1 MAPGIVPPDR
11 LEFRRIV
18 TLTIESSRF
27 GQLDIDPGTV
37 LDFPEG
43 LIGLAGSRY
52 ALIGADPDAPFHW
65 LQSLEDPSLA
75 LPVTNPH
82 RFFADFAVEV
92 IDEDAERLGL
102 DAASAM
108 DVYVT
113 VRAAPALEDFTA
125 NLKAPILVRAGQ
137 AWQVI
142 NQAPGAEL
150 RAPLFVGPETDGAPA
165 AGGEC

>member
-1 MAPGIVPPDR
+1 MSS
-11 LEFRRIV
+11 
-18 TLTIESSRF
+18 LTIESSRF
-27 GQLDIDPGTV
+27 GQLKVDSGSV
-37 LDFPEG
+37 LEFPEG

-52 ALIGADPDAPFHW
+52 AMIAQDPEAPFMW
-65 LQSLEDPSLA
+65 LQSLDDPSLA

-92 IDEDAERLGL
+92 VDEDAERLEL
-102 DAASAM
+102 ATSSAM

-142 NQAPGAEL
+142 NQAPGCEL
-150 RAPLFVGPETDGAPA
+150 RVPLFPGRA
-165 AGGEC
+165 ADSAAANGD

>member
-1 MAPGIVPPDR
+1 MS
-11 LEFRRIV
+11 
-18 TLTIESSRF
+18 LTIESSRF
-27 GQLDIDPGTV
+27 GQLEIDPASV
-37 LDFPEG
+37 LEFPEG

-52 ALIGADPDAPFHW
+52 ALIADDPDAPFLW
-65 LQSLEDPSLA
+65 LQSLDDPSLA

-92 IDEDAERLGL
+92 VDEDAERLGL
-102 DAASAM
+102 DTSSGST

-113 VRAAPALEDFTA
+113 VRAAPAPEDFTA

-142 NQAPGAEL
+142 NQAPGCEL
-150 RAPLFVGPETDGAPA
+150 RVPLFPGAGADGMA
-165 AGGEC
+165 ANGA

>member
-1 MAPGIVPPDR
+1 VS
-11 LEFRRIV
+11 
-18 TLTIESSRF
+18 LTIESSRF
-27 GQLDIDPGTV
+27 GHLEIDPESV
-37 LDFPEG
+37 LEFPEG
-43 LIGLAGSRY
+43 LIGLGGSRY
-52 ALIGADPDAPFHW
+52 ALISEGPDAPFAW
-65 LQSLEDPSLA
+65 LQSLEDPSLS

-92 IDEDAERLGL
+92 VDEDAERLGL

-113 VRAAPALEDFTA
+113 VRAAPSLEDFTA

-142 NQAPGAEL
+142 NQAPGCEL
-150 RAPLFVGPETDGAPA
+150 RVPLFSGTQANGGTA
-165 AGGEC
+165 AG

>member
-1 MAPGIVPPDR
+1 VSS
-11 LEFRRIV
+11 
-18 TLTIESSRF
+18 LTIESTRF
-27 GQLDIDPGTV
+27 GRVEIEPSAV
-37 LDFPEG
+37 IEFPEG
-43 LIGLAGSRY
+43 LIGLEGSRY
-52 ALIGADPDAPFHW
+52 ALIASDPDAPFMW
-65 LQSLEDPSLA
+65 LQSLEDPGLA

-92 IDEDAERLGL
+92 VDEDVERLAL
-102 DAASAM
+102 DGSSAM

-142 NQAPGAEL
+142 NQAPGCEL
-150 RAPLFVGPETDGAPA
+150 RVQLFPQGEANGASA
-165 AGGEC
+165 SDVA

>member
-1 MAPGIVPPDR
+1 
-11 LEFRRIV
+11 V
-18 TLTIESSRF
+18 TSPLTIESTRF
-27 GQLDIDPGTV
+27 GSVQVDPKAV
-37 LDFPEG
+37 LEFPEG
-43 LIGLAGSRY
+43 LIGLGGRRY
-52 ALIGADPDAPFHW
+52 ALIASDPDASFLW
-65 LQSLEDPSLA
+65 LQSFDDPGLA

-92 IDEDAERLGL
+92 VDEDAERLAL
-102 DAASAM
+102 DASSAM

-142 NQAPGAEL
+142 NQAPGCEL
-150 RAPLFVGPETDGAPA
+150 RVPLFPRDDAHGAPA
-165 AGGEC
+165 SDAA

>member
-1 MAPGIVPPDR
+1 VSS
-11 LEFRRIV
+11 
-18 TLTIESSRF
+18 LTIESSRF
-27 GQLDIDPGTV
+27 GQLEIDSASV
-37 LDFPEG
+37 LEFPEG

-52 ALIGADPDAPFHW
+52 ALLADDPDAPFMW
-65 LQSLEDPSLA
+65 LQSVEDPSLA

-92 IDEDAERLGL
+92 VDEDVERLGL
-102 DAASAM
+102 DGSSAM

-113 VRAAPALEDFTA
+113 VRAAPALEEFTA

-142 NQAPGAEL
+142 NQAPGCEL
-150 RAPLFVGPETDGAPA
+150 RVPLFTGTE
-165 AGGEC
+165 AGGAATAGGNAQN

>member
-1 MAPGIVPPDR
+1 MEIDSGAV
-11 LEFRRIV
+11 
-18 TLTIESSRF
+18 IE
-27 GQLDIDPGTV
+27 
-37 LDFPEG
+37 FPEG
-43 LIGLAGSRY
+43 LIGLGGSRY
-52 ALIGADPDAPFHW
+52 ALIASKPDAAFVW
-65 LQSLEDPSLA
+65 LQSLEDPELA

-92 IDEDAERLGL
+92 VDEDAERLAL
-102 DAASAM
+102 AASGAM

-142 NQAPGAEL
+142 NQAPGCEL
-150 RAPLFVGPETDGAPA
+150 RVPLFPQGEANGAPA
-165 AGGEC
+165 SDAA

>member
-1 MAPGIVPPDR
+1 VSS
-11 LEFRRIV
+11 
-18 TLTIESSRF
+18 LTIESSRF
-27 GQLDIDPGTV
+27 GQLEVDSGSV
-37 LDFPEG
+37 LEFPEG

-52 ALIGADPDAPFHW
+52 ALIADDPDAPFLW
-65 LQSLEDPSLA
+65 LQSLDDPSLA

-92 IDEDAERLGL
+92 VDEDAERLGL
-102 DAASAM
+102 ETSSAM

-113 VRAAPALEDFTA
+113 VRAAPAPEDFTV

-142 NQAPGAEL
+142 NQAPGCEL
-150 RAPLFVGPETDGAPA
+150 RVPLFPSGNEANGATGTSA
-165 AGGEC
+165 